1 MRRLLLAALLSLP
14 ALAQGTDYAEIARVR
29 AVQAA
34 LPAVV
39 RVQGQASYSEGGE
52 PVWGSGFFY
61 APHRVLTNYH
71 VIEGLEKLTVATA
84 SGEAHP
90 ARVFAVDKGLDLA
103 ILEIEGSAPA
113 TLRFSE
119 DPPVPGQT
127 AILISSPYGRLN
139 LVSLGVVAGVGPFED
154 AAQLS
159 GEIGIEVYQVIY
171 TDAHVAP
178 GSSGGPL
185 LNSAGR
191 VIGVVDAVLGGPSGL
206 AGIGMAIPASL
217 AKQSIEDLEK
227 YGLPQRGW
235 LGVTLVD
242 LTQLD
247 PLLLKTLGLVGVTGA
262 MVERVEPDSPA
273 ARAGLKGAERDQ
285 FGKLLAL
292 GDVILAVNGKP
303 VKNRFEVIQ
312 EIARYRPGDRVKLTL
327 WRGGKRAEVEV
338 TLTVRR

>member
-1 MRRLLLAALLSLP
+1 MRSLWLAALWLLP
-14 ALAQGTDYAEIARVR
+14 ALAQTADYAEIARVR
-29 AVQAA
+29 VVESA

-39 RVQGQASYSEGGE
+39 RVQGQAGYSEGGE

-61 APHRVLTNYH
+61 NPHRVLTNYH
-71 VIEGLEKLTVATA
+71 VVEGLEKLTVVTA
-84 SGEAHP
+84 SGELHP
-90 ARVFAVDKGLDLA
+90 ARVYAADKGLDLA

-113 TLRFSE
+113 VLPFSE
-119 DPPVPGQT
+119 EPPLPGQT

-139 LVSLGVVAGVGPFED
+139 LVSLGVVAGIGPFED
-154 AAQLS
+154 AAQLG
-159 GEIGIEVYQVIY
+159 GEIGIEIYQVVY

-185 LNSAGR
+185 LNTAGK

-206 AGIGMAIPASL
+206 SGIGMAIPADL
-217 AKQSIEDLEK
+217 ARQSIHDLEK

-235 LGVTLVD
+235 LGVTLVNLD
-242 LTQLD
+242 ELD
-247 PLLLKTLGLVGVTGA
+247 PLLLKALGLVGINGA
-262 MVERVEPDSPA
+262 MVERVEPGSPA

-285 FGKLLAL
+285 FGKLVAL
-292 GDVILAVNGKP
+292 GDVILAVNGRP

-312 EIARYRPGDRVKLTL
+312 AIARHRPGDRVRLTL
-327 WRGGKRAEVEV
+327 WRNGRRVEVEV